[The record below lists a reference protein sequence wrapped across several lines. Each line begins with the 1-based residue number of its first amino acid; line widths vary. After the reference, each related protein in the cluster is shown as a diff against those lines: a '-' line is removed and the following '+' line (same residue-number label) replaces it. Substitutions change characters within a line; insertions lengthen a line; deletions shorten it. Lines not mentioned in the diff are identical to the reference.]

1 MAVQDQPTIAAIF
14 ALCGLT
20 IACAIP
26 LVCHADDMT
35 PPDKDATRIGGLVE
49 DARALWH
56 EGASRLEDALSGM
69 RHKAHRNSPD
79 WLQRRSGTDPLEF
92 TVPPEGEDARL
103 VLQEDRPDGTD
114 LVTVRYAFD
123 DTGAFRTYAGA
134 GMNRAV
140 YFMDGADPGPSLMS
154 RRNRRSS
161 IGAAA
166 EFGAELRFS
175 EHLALNADLRWFDLD
190 DRAYALRSAAGPVG
204 ADPVMLGLTVG
215 YRFH

>member
-1 MAVQDQPTIAAIF
+1 MAFQDKPTIAAIL

-20 IACAIP
+20 IAGAVP

-35 PPDKDATRIGGLVE
+35 PPAADVSRIGGLVE

-56 EGASRLEDALSGM
+56 EGTSRLEGALSGV
-69 RHKAHRNSPD
+69 RHKARRNSPD

-92 TVPPEGEDARL
+92 AAPPEGEDTRL
-103 VLQEDRPDGTD
+103 VLQEDRPDGAD

-140 YFMDGADPGPSLMS
+140 YFMDGADPAPSLMS

-166 EFGAELRFS
+166 ELGAELRVS

-190 DRAYALRSAAGPVG
+190 DRANALRSDAGPVG

-215 YRFH
+215 YRFR